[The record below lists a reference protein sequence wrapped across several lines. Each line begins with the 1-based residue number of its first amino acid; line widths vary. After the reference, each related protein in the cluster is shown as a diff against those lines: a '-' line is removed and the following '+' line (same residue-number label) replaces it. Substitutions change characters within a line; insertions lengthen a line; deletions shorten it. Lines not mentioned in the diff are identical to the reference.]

1 MTFFFLLVLVIL
13 YFVHYAVMY
22 IYMHTPHSQFPDI
35 IFLNLKLDSFFKIG
49 FTRGFFAI

>member
-22 IYMHTPHSQFPDI
+22 IYMHTPDI